1 MFVLV
6 DVLAARIDKM
16 SVTVPRDSTV
26 PVMQHPTLFYQV
38 SRIGIVLGSVEG
50 TGIVTY
56 EIDPRRVC
64 VALYTLDAVV
74 VMHRRRAA

>member
-1 MFVLV
+1 
-6 DVLAARIDKM
+6 
-16 SVTVPRDSTV
+16 
-26 PVMQHPTLFYQV
+26 MQHPTLFYQV
-38 SRIGIVLGSVEG
+38 SRFGIVLGSVEG